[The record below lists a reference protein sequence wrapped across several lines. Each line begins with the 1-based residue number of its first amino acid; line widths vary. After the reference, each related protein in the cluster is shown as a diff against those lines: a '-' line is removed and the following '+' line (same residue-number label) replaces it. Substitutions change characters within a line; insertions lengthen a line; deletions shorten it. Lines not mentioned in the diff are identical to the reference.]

1 MLNKNNL
8 AVELKLYAEDRR
20 FEQIQ
25 MGIKQIEKKC
35 ETAEMEKLILSNSVR
50 YDLVVNF
57 EHNLRKDIRKV
68 EQLIEKWK
76 RQLNDNKL
84 TPPATEENKV
94 KQTRWGECEENSEES
109 DQTH

>member
-1 MLNKNNL
+1 
-8 AVELKLYAEDRR
+8 
-20 FEQIQ
+20 

-57 EHNLRKDIRKV
+57 EHNLRKDIRSRAEDFLLDHFDEKIYAKEV